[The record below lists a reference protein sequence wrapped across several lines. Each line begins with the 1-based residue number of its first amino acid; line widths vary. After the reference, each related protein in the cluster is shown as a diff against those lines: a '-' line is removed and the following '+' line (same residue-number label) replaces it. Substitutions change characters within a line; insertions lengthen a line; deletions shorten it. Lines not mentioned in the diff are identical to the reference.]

1 MSTPV
6 RNPSPGWWR
15 RNWKWLVPMLAAVL
29 LTLFLAAILAFMSAI
44 FGMIKSSDAYQHPL
58 QQAQRSP
65 AAIAALGEP
74 MKPGWLVMGNINVN
88 GPSGDANL
96 QIPVAGPK
104 GSGDLF
110 VEAKKSAGEWS
121 YQTLVLQLDND
132 GKRIDLLEE
141 NAASP

>member
-29 LTLFLAAILAFMSAI
+29 LTLFVAAILAFMSAI

>member
-1 MSTPV
+1 MNTPV

>member
-1 MSTPV
+1 MNTPV
-6 RNPSPGWWR
+6 RQQSPGWWR
-15 RNWKWLVPMLAAVL
+15 RNWKWFVPMLAAVL
-29 LTLFLAAILAFMSAI
+29 LTLFVAAMLAFMSAI
-44 FGMIKSSDAYQHPL
+44 FGMIKSSDAYQHSL

-96 QIPVAGPK
+96 QIPLTGPK
-104 GSGDLF
+104 ANGDLF
-110 VEAKKSAGEWS
+110 VEAKKSTGEWN
-121 YQTLVLQLDND
+121 YQTLVLQLDNG

-141 NAASP
+141 DAAAP